1 MNLQRSWQAG
11 CVLPY
16 PASTEA
22 STLESSKFLLAPSLE
37 STVDKER
44 LQPIEASLVSMKTVY
59 VTGFKSL
66 NQHSKANNVCAK
78 RGLLAN
84 TQPGCFTFSE

>member
-44 LQPIEASLVSMKTVY
+44 L
-59 VTGFKSL
+59 
-66 NQHSKANNVCAK
+66 
-78 RGLLAN
+78 
-84 TQPGCFTFSE
+84 